1 MSAVLVAEN
10 HILCRELP
18 IDRQIGVIP
27 GDSSL
32 CLRAIELVALVLE
45 YHLGAE
51 NSKSVGKPFRD
62 EKLSVILCSKL
73 RRDIFAEGGGI
84 GAYIDRHIE
93 HLTLNHPHQLGL
105 GLVPLLEMEPADHSV
120 ARFGLIVLDE
130 MELLPRFEG
139 ELPLIETFEKV
150 SSVVPKHLRLDDQ
163 NPIYICFNYFHFS
176 HPQ

>member
-1 MSAVLVAEN
+1 M
-10 HILCRELP
+10 C
-18 IDRQIGVIP
+18 
-27 GDSSL
+27 
-32 CLRAIELVALVLE
+32 
-45 YHLGAE
+45 
-51 NSKSVGKPFRD
+51 KPFWD
-62 EKLSVILCSKL
+62 KELAVIVSSEFSSHV
-73 RRDIFAEGGGI
+73 FAECW
-84 GAYIDRHIE
+84 GARTDIHCHIK
-93 HLTLNHPHQLGL
+93 HFSANHADQFGL
-105 GLVPLLEMEPADHSV
+105 CMLPLLEMEPADHSV